1 MKNEKLINYLNV
13 DFNSLVESQK
23 KWAQVYF
30 KDYSKDL
37 DKKSSS
43 EKMMVELNAYI
54 GEILQFYIEDRY
66 RNSNLVTAN
75 NINSIIDIGES
86 RGYKFKGPSSATDV
100 QQFYLEVPAITGSSG
115 NYFPDM
121 RYAVNFKN
129 VQLQSTNGVI
139 FEALDDVNFSLVNF
153 SSSLNSKVSKRS
165 SDGTPTHFVLKT
177 EVPVMA
183 GKTITETFDIGDYQ
197 ALRKI
202 NLANK
207 NVLQIISCTDSY
219 GDSWE
224 EVDYLVQD
232 VIFEG
237 VKNFNVDSENVP
249 YLLKIKSVP
258 KRFITK
264 VDPTNGTTSLQFGN
278 GKAEDI
284 GDAIVPDPSMYS
296 LNLKGKLSFIPPMV
310 DPQDFIKTRNLGLAP
325 YNLRLTVRCRVG
337 GGKITNVSANT
348 LNSIVSKNVD
358 FASSGLD
365 VAQVNNTLTS
375 FSSRN
380 LKPIEG
386 GDDAPTIPELKSLIL
401 ASSAAQGRV
410 NTRPDYISRVL
421 SMPSIFGQIF
431 RVSPVVADVNS
442 GVQLYLLAKDSLGR
456 VSTCSNTMKNNIK
469 NYLSLFT
476 RMNQGIDLLDGVVIN
491 IGINYSIVV
500 KSGFNK
506 SEVKFNTSLKVKEYF
521 QINRWQLRQ
530 PINLSEIRCLIQDT
544 EGVYSVSSISVVNK
558 ANINDSLSYSSKV
571 YDIKGNTRNDII
583 FCPANAI
590 FEVRYPDIDI
600 KVGAI

>member
-1 MKNEKLINYLNV
+1 VKNEKLINYLNV